1 MKGLIWKYNKANNNT
16 MVKNTT
22 GGSKAKGQARKVG
35 GGGQTHKL
43 RVSHD
48 ELEVYAVAVRAYG
61 NAMFE
66 VLCVDNVKRLC
77 HIRGKFKGRGK
88 RDNFISVGMYLLIGL
103 REWESQDA
111 LIAEKKLPN
120 CDLIAIY
127 SDQDKDRLTSEESHI
142 DWDVLKAMEDS
153 QKVVKCESNLHFTED
168 EVPSVLTTG
177 IISSDVNIIC
187 DEDDVINVDD
197 I

>member
-1 MKGLIWKYNKANNNT
+1 

-35 GGGQTHKL
+35 GGGQTHRL
-43 RVSHD
+43 HISHD

-66 VLCVDNVKRLC
+66 VLCVDNIKRLC

-88 RDNFISVGMYLLIGL
+88 RDNFITVGTYLLVGL
-103 REWESQDA
+103 REWESQEA
-111 LIAEKKLPN
+111 LIGKNKLPN
-120 CDLIAIY
+120 CDLIAVY
-127 SDQDKDRLTSEESHI
+127 SDQDKDRLKSDESHI
-142 DWDVLKAMEDS
+142 DWDVLKAMEES
-153 QKVVKCESNLHFTED
+153 QKVVKCESSVHFTHD
-168 EVPSVLTTG
+168 EAPMSVSTTS
-177 IISSDVNIIC
+177 ITPDVIC
-187 DEDDVINVDD
+187 DEEEAINVDD

>member
-1 MKGLIWKYNKANNNT
+1 

-22 GGSKAKGQARKVG
+22 GGSKAKGQARKVSG
-35 GGGQTHKL
+35 VGQTHKL
-43 RVSHD
+43 RISHD
-48 ELEVYAVAVRAYG
+48 ELEVYSVAVRAYG

-66 VLCVDNVKRLC
+66 VLGVDNIKRLC

-88 RDNFISVGMYLLIGL
+88 RDNFISVGMYLLVGL

-111 LIAEKKLPN
+111 LIAQKKLPN

-127 SDQDKDRLTSEESHI
+127 SDQDKDRLKSDESHI
-142 DWDVLKAMEDS
+142 NWDVLKAMEDS
-153 QKVVKCESNLHFTED
+153 QKVVKCESSIHFTED
-168 EVPSVLTTG
+168 EAPSLLTASV
-177 IISSDVNIIC
+177 ISKDMDIIC
-187 DEDDVINVDD
+187 DEEDVINVDD

>member
-1 MKGLIWKYNKANNNT
+1 

-35 GGGQTHKL
+35 GGKQTNKL
-43 RVSHD
+43 RISRD

-66 VLCVDNVKRLC
+66 VLGVDNIKRLC

-88 RDNFISVGMYLLIGL
+88 RDNFITVGTYLLVGL

-111 LIAEKKLPN
+111 LIAQKKLPN
-120 CDLIAIY
+120 CDLIAVY
-127 SDQDKDRLTSEESHI
+127 SDQDKDKLKSDESHI
-142 DWDVLKAMEDS
+142 DWDVLKAMEES
-153 QKVVKCESNLHFTED
+153 QKTVKVVTVFDFTQD
-168 EVPSVLTTG
+168 EAEVVVVTT
-177 IISSDVNIIC
+177 SSAVTTATVC
-187 DEDDVINVDD
+187 DEEEAINVDD

>member
-1 MKGLIWKYNKANNNT
+1 

-35 GGGQTHKL
+35 GGGQTHRL
-43 RVSHD
+43 HISHD

-66 VLCVDNVKRLC
+66 VLGVDNIKRLC

-88 RDNFISVGMYLLIGL
+88 RDNFISVGMYLLVGL

-111 LIAEKKLPN
+111 LIAQRKLPN

-127 SDQDKDRLTSEESHI
+127 SDQDKDRLKSEESHI

-153 QKVVKCESNLHFTED
+153 QKVVKCDSIVHFTED
-168 EVPSVLTTG
+168 EAPQVSTTG
-177 IISSDVNIIC
+177 IIAMNVDIIC
-187 DEDDVINVDD
+187 DEEEAINVDD

>member
-1 MKGLIWKYNKANNNT
+1 

-22 GGSKAKGQARKVG
+22 GGSKAKGQARKVCA
-35 GGGQTHKL
+35 GGQTNKL
-43 RVSHD
+43 RVSQD
-48 ELEVYAVAVRAYG
+48 ELEVYSVAVRAYG

-66 VLCVDNVKRLC
+66 VLGVDNVKRLC

-88 RDNFISVGMYLLIGL
+88 RDNFISVGMYLLVGL

-111 LIAEKKLPN
+111 LIAQKKLPN

-127 SDQDKDRLTSEESHI
+127 SDQDKDRLKAVESHI
-142 DWDVLKAMEDS
+142 DWDVLKAMEES
-153 QKVVKCESNLHFTED
+153 QKVVKCESAIHFTHD
-168 EVPSVLTTG
+168 ESLLVPTKG
-177 IISSDVNIIC
+177 IIATDENIIC
-187 DEDDVINVDD
+187 DEEETINVDD

>member
-1 MKGLIWKYNKANNNT
+1 

-35 GGGQTHKL
+35 GGSTHRL
-43 RVSHD
+43 HISHD

-66 VLCVDNVKRLC
+66 VLCVDNIKRLC

-88 RDNFISVGMYLLIGL
+88 RDNFISVGTYLLVGL

-111 LIAEKKLPN
+111 LIGKNKLPN
-120 CDLIAIY
+120 CDLIAVY
-127 SDQDKDRLTSEESHI
+127 SDQDKDRLKSDELHI

-153 QKVVKCESNLHFTED
+153 QKVVKCDSIVHFTQD
-168 EVPSVLTTG
+168 EAPLVSTSS
-177 IISSDVNIIC
+177 IASDVIC
-187 DEDDVINVDD
+187 DEEVINVDD

>member
-1 MKGLIWKYNKANNNT
+1 

-35 GGGQTHKL
+35 SGGQTNKL
-43 RVSHD
+43 RISHD

-66 VLCVDNVKRLC
+66 VLGVDNIKRLC

-88 RDNFISVGMYLLIGL
+88 RDNFISVGMYLLVGL

-111 LIAEKKLPN
+111 LIAQKKLPN
-120 CDLIAIY
+120 CDLISIY
-127 SDQDKDRLTSEESHI
+127 SDQDKDRLKSDESHI

-153 QKVVKCESNLHFTED
+153 QKVVKCESTIHFTQD
-168 EVPSVLTTG
+168 DAPTVSTPS
-177 IISSDVNIIC
+177 IIAIDMDIIC
-187 DEDDVINVDD
+187 DEEEAINVDD

>member
-1 MKGLIWKYNKANNNT
+1 

-35 GGGQTHKL
+35 GGGAQSNKL
-43 RVSHD
+43 RISHD
-48 ELEVYAVAVRAYG
+48 ALEVYSVAVRAYG

-66 VLCVDNVKRLC
+66 VLGVDNIKRLC

-88 RDNFISVGMYLLIGL
+88 RDNFISVGMYLLVGL

-111 LIAEKKLPN
+111 LIAQKKLPN
-120 CDLIAIY
+120 CDLIAVY
-127 SDQDKDRLTSEESHI
+127 SDQDKDRLKSDESHV

-153 QKVVKCESNLHFTED
+153 QKVVKCESTIHFTQD
-168 EVPSVLTTG
+168 EAPTVSTKS
-177 IISSDVNIIC
+177 IIATDENIIC
-187 DEDDVINVDD
+187 YEEDVINVDD

>member
-1 MKGLIWKYNKANNNT
+1 

-35 GGGQTHKL
+35 GGAQAHKL

-48 ELEVYAVAVRAYG
+48 ELEFYSVAVRAYG

-66 VLCVDNVKRLC
+66 VLGVDNVKRLC

-88 RDNFISVGMYLLIGL
+88 RDNFISVGMYILVGL

-111 LIAEKKLPN
+111 LIAQKKLPN

-127 SDQDKDRLTSEESHI
+127 SDQDKDRLKSEESHI

-153 QKVVKCESNLHFTED
+153 QKVVKCESTIHFTED
-168 EVPSVLTTG
+168 DAPLVLTKGAMST
-177 IISSDVNIIC
+177 DVDIIC
-187 DEDDVINVDD
+187 DEEDAINVDD

>member
-1 MKGLIWKYNKANNNT
+1 

-22 GGSKAKGQARKVG
+22 GGSKTKGQARKVG
-35 GGGQTHKL
+35 GGPTHKL
-43 RVSHD
+43 HISHD
-48 ELEVYAVAVRAYG
+48 ELEVYSVAVRAYG

-66 VLCVDNVKRLC
+66 VLGVDNIKRLC

-88 RDNFISVGMYLLIGL
+88 RDNFISVGTYLLVGL

-111 LIAEKKLPN
+111 LIGKNKLPN
-120 CDLIAIY
+120 CDLITVY
-127 SDQDKDRLTSEESHI
+127 SDQDKDRLKSEESHI

-153 QKVVKCESNLHFTED
+153 QKVVKCESSIHFTED
-168 EVPSVLTTG
+168 EAPMSLSTASIAT
-177 IISSDVNIIC
+177 DIIC
-187 DEDDVINVDD
+187 DEEEAVNVDD

>member
-1 MKGLIWKYNKANNNT
+1 

-35 GGGQTHKL
+35 SGGQTHRL
-43 RVSHD
+43 HISHD

-66 VLCVDNVKRLC
+66 VLCVDNIKRLC

-88 RDNFISVGMYLLIGL
+88 RDNFISVGTYLLVGL

-111 LIAEKKLPN
+111 LIGKNKLPN
-120 CDLIAIY
+120 CDLIAVY
-127 SDQDKDRLTSEESHI
+127 SDQDKDRLKSDESHI

-153 QKVVKCESNLHFTED
+153 QKVVKCDSIVHFTHD
-168 EVPSVLTTG
+168 EAPMSISTTS
-177 IISSDVNIIC
+177 IAQDVIC
-187 DEDDVINVDD
+187 DEEEAINVDD

>member
-1 MKGLIWKYNKANNNT
+1 

-35 GGGQTHKL
+35 GGGHTHKL
-43 RVSHD
+43 HISQD

-66 VLCVDNVKRLC
+66 VLCCDNVKRLC

-88 RDNFISVGMYLLIGL
+88 RDNFISVGTYLLVGL

-111 LIAEKKLPN
+111 LIGKNKFPN
-120 CDLIAIY
+120 CDLIAVY
-127 SDQDKDRLTSEESHI
+127 SDQDKDRLKTDESHI
-142 DWDVLKAMEDS
+142 DWDVLKTMADS
-153 QKVVKCESNLHFTED
+153 QKVVKDVTDFDFTQD
-168 EVPSVLTTG
+168 DAPPVVVSTSSVVTSAT
-177 IISSDVNIIC
+177 VC
-187 DEDDVINVDD
+187 DEEDVINVDD

>member
-1 MKGLIWKYNKANNNT
+1 

-43 RVSHD
+43 RVSQD
-48 ELEVYAVAVRAYG
+48 ELEVYSVAVRAYG

-66 VLCVDNVKRLC
+66 VLGVDNIKRLC

-88 RDNFISVGMYLLIGL
+88 RDNFISVGTYLLVGL

-111 LIAEKKLPN
+111 LIAQKKLPN
-120 CDLIAIY
+120 CDLIVVY
-127 SDQDKDRLTSEESHI
+127 SDQDKDRLKSDESHI
-142 DWDVLKAMEDS
+142 DWEVLKAMEES
-153 QKVVKCESNLHFTED
+153 QQVVKCESIVHFTHD
-168 EVPSVLTTG
+168 DLPSVSTKG
-177 IISSDVNIIC
+177 IIATDEDIIC
-187 DEDDVINVDD
+187 DEEEAINVDD

>member
-1 MKGLIWKYNKANNNT
+1 

-35 GGGQTHKL
+35 GGGLTHKL

-48 ELEVYAVAVRAYG
+48 ALEVYSVAVRAYG

-66 VLCVDNVKRLC
+66 VLGVDNIKRLC

-88 RDNFISVGMYLLIGL
+88 RDNFISVGTYLLVGL

-111 LIAEKKLPN
+111 LIGKHKLPN
-120 CDLIAIY
+120 CDLIAVY
-127 SDQDKDRLTSEESHI
+127 SDQDKDRLKSDESHV

-153 QKVVKCESNLHFTED
+153 QKVVKCESLVHFTQD
-168 EVPSVLTTG
+168 EAPTVSTK
-177 IISSDVNIIC
+177 SSIAIDENIIC
-187 DEDDVINVDD
+187 DEEDAINVDD

>member
-1 MKGLIWKYNKANNNT
+1 

-35 GGGQTHKL
+35 GGKQTNKL
-43 RVSHD
+43 RISRD

-66 VLCVDNVKRLC
+66 VLCVDNIKRLC

-88 RDNFISVGMYLLIGL
+88 RDNFISVGTYLLVGL

-111 LIAEKKLPN
+111 LIAQNKLPN
-120 CDLIAIY
+120 CDLIVVY
-127 SDQDKDRLTSEESHI
+127 SDQDKDKLKSDESYI
-142 DWDVLKAMEDS
+142 DWDVLKAMEES
-153 QKVVKCESNLHFTED
+153 QKVVKVVTVFDFTQD
-168 EVPSVLTTG
+168 EAPIVSTSSAVTTAT
-177 IISSDVNIIC
+177 VC
-187 DEDDVINVDD
+187 DEEEAVNVDD

>member
-1 MKGLIWKYNKANNNT
+1 

-35 GGGQTHKL
+35 GGGGQTHRL
-43 RVSHD
+43 HISHD

-66 VLCVDNVKRLC
+66 VLCCDNVKRLC

-88 RDNFISVGMYLLIGL
+88 RDNFISVGTYLLVGL

-111 LIAEKKLPN
+111 LIGKNKLPN
-120 CDLIAIY
+120 CDLIVVY
-127 SDQDKDRLTSEESHI
+127 SDQDKDRLRTDESHI
-142 DWDVLKAMEDS
+142 DWDVLKTMADS
-153 QKVVKCESNLHFTED
+153 QKVVKDVTDVDFTQD
-168 EVPSVLTTG
+168 EAPLVSVKG
-177 IISSDVNIIC
+177 IFATDADIIC
-187 DEDDVINVDD
+187 DDEEAINVDD